1 MRHRDSSAGL
11 MNCPDHDEMVRSG
24 IGTYGMYPSGE
35 VDQQLLPLRPA
46 LQWLSRVTHVKT
58 LPAGSPISYG
68 GTFVTCRPT
77 VVATVPVGYAD
88 GYRRSLSG
96 KFHVLIRGQKAPI
109 LGRICMDQMMVDVTD
124 IPGVALDDRVTLV
137 GGDGRHRIS
146 MERIAA
152 AADSFNY
159 EFVCGISRRVP
170 RIYCRGGKEVRSVHY
185 LLEEGREQHA

>member
-1 MRHRDSSAGL
+1 
-11 MNCPDHDEMVRSG
+11 MNFPEHYDMVRSG
-24 IGTYGMYPSGE
+24 IITYGMYPSAE
-35 VDQQLLPLRPA
+35 VSQDLLELKPA

-58 LPAGSPISYG
+58 LEPGREISYG
-68 GTFVTCRPT
+68 GTFVTSRET

-96 KFHVLIRGQKAPI
+96 KFYVLIRGKKAPI

-124 IPGVALDDRVTLV
+124 IPDVSVEDRVVLV
-137 GGDGRHRIS
+137 GQSEQETIT
-146 MERIAA
+146 MEEIAQ

-170 RIYCRGGKEVRSVHY
+170 RIYVRDGKTVHSVHY
-185 LLEEGREQHA
+185 LLDD